1 MQSSK
6 TLNASRATCLC
17 RTQRSS
23 SEPNQI
29 FHQGVSENPFNF
41 AGKVALVTGG
51 GHGIGRATSLLFA
64 WQGARVVIGDV
75 DPAGVETAE
84 TIKRDGGDAL
94 FVRTDVREASD
105 VKNLV
110 AVAVKT
116 YGGLHCAFNN
126 AGVLPTEG
134 LLADVEEE
142 AFDQVIAVDLKG
154 VFLSM

>member
-29 FHQGVSENPFNF
+29 YHQGVSENPFNF

-51 GHGIGRATSLLFA
+51 GRGIGRATSLLFA
-64 WQGARVVIGDV
+64 RQGARVVIGDV
-75 DPAGVETAE
+75 DPAGVATVDV
-84 TIKRDGGDAL
+84 IKQEGGEAL
-94 FVRTDVREASD
+94 FVQADVRDAGD

-110 AVAVKT
+110 AAAVKT
-116 YGGLHCAFNN
+116 
-126 AGVLPTEG
+126 
-134 LLADVEEE
+134 
-142 AFDQVIAVDLKG
+142 
-154 VFLSM
+154 